1 MNDVVHVVIMG
12 VSGSGKTTVA
22 GIVADRLGW
31 ELAEADD
38 FHPQANIDKMASGQP
53 LDDDDR
59 WPWLE
64 SITQWMREEGSRL
77 RSTVV
82 TCSALKRSYRDV
94 LRQAGSRV
102 VFFHLDGDH
111 ELLTNRLA
119 ARTDHFMPASLIQS
133 QFSTLEPLEADEEGD
148 VIDIA
153 ETPSAIATTIE
164 KRIRAIVGNV
174 EFSQKKYPT
183 STKPQANVGVY
194 GLGVMGGAIAR
205 NFAST
210 GYSVA
215 VANVVP
221 DVATEFATA
230 YSADGIIIAAEDV
243 GEFVGLIERPRIICL
258 MVTAGPAVDSV
269 ISQLSEYLDP
279 GDIIVDMGN
288 SHFSDTRR
296 REAQLR
302 QVGIDFVGC
311 GTSGGFEGALHGP
324 ALMLGGSRVALER
337 VAPILSA
344 IAAVADDGRHCATLV
359 GPDGAGHLV
368 KTLHNGIEYAE
379 LELIAEAYDLLRSSG
394 LTPHEI
400 SEVVEQWRTT
410 ELSSYLV
417 DITSQILAT
426 TDEHGV
432 SLVDRVCDRAGHK
445 GTGAWSSQIAVELG
459 VDAGM
464 LVMSLMARFAS
475 VSELRHIRHSNAVVG
490 NTLDVTRVAHA
501 LYLAK
506 IIAYSQGLEVIS
518 AASSEY
524 DWNINLGDIVL
535 GWRAGCIIRG
545 RILDDISRAL
555 SSSHGGSCDILSDEF
570 FAQKIDSYIGD
581 LRDVVCFAAENSVPA
596 PALSTAL
603 AYLDTLAR
611 PQLPTAL
618 IQLQRDYFGS
628 HGVELIND
636 PGTVAHGP
644 WNLMR

>member
-38 FHPQANIDKMASGQP
+38 FHPQANIDKMASGHP

-59 WPWLE
+59 WPWLKA
-64 SITQWMREEGSRL
+64 ITQWMREEGSRS

-111 ELLTNRLA
+111 ELLENRLA

-133 QFSTLEPLEADEEGD
+133 QFSTLEPLEADEEGE
-148 VIDIA
+148 VIDVTN
-153 ETPSAIATTIE
+153 TPSAIATTIE
-164 KRIRAIVGNV
+164 KRIGAIVGNV
-174 EFSQKKYPT
+174 AFSPKKHPT
-183 STKPQANVGVY
+183 STNPQANVGVY

-205 NFAST
+205 NFASK

-215 VANVVP
+215 VTNVVP
-221 DVATEFATA
+221 DVATEFASA
-230 YSADGIIIAAEDV
+230 YSADGAIIAAEDI
-243 GEFVGLIERPRIICL
+243 GEFVGLIEHPRIICL

-279 GDIIVDMGN
+279 GDVIVDMGN

-302 QVGIDFVGC
+302 QMGLDFVGC

-324 ALMLGGSRVALER
+324 ALMLGGSRAALER
-337 VAPILSA
+337 VAPILST
-344 IAAVADDGRHCATLV
+344 IAAVADDGRRCATLV
-359 GPDGAGHLV
+359 GPDGSGHLV

-400 SEVVEQWRTT
+400 SEVMAQWKTT
-410 ELSSYLV
+410 ELSSYLI
-417 DITSQILAT
+417 DITTQILAT
-426 TDEHGV
+426 DDEHGV
-432 SLVDRVCDRAGHK
+432 PLVNRVCDRAGHK

-459 VDAGM
+459 VDASI
-464 LVMSLMARFAS
+464 LVMSLMTRFAS
-475 VSELRHIRHSNAVVG
+475 VSELRHIRQNNVVA
-490 NTLDVTRVAHA
+490 NKTLDVTRVAHA

-518 AASSEY
+518 AASSQY
-524 DWNINLGDIVL
+524 NWNIDLGDVVL

-555 SSSHGGSCDILSDEF
+555 RSSHGGSHEILSDAV
-570 FAQKIDSYIGD
+570 FAQKIESDIGE
-581 LRDVVCFAAENSVPA
+581 LREVVCFAVTNGVPV
-596 PALSTAL
+596 PGLSAAL

-628 HGVELIND
+628 HGFEFID
-636 PGTVAHGP
+636 EPGTVAHGP